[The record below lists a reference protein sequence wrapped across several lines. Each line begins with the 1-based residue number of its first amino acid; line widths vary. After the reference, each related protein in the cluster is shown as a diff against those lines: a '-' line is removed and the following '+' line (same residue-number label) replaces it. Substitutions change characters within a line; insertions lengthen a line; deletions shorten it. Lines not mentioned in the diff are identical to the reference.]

1 MSILTGIAVPHPP
14 IILHEVGRGEEKKIQ
29 STIDAYDKAM
39 KLVASLEPETVI
51 LLSPHSTVFHDYFHI
66 SPGFSA
72 KGNLSMFGASHVE
85 IEVEYDQNLANKIC
99 ELATVESIPAG
110 TFGEKDP
117 MLDHGSLIPL
127 YFLKKHYTD
136 FKVVRISPS
145 GLSSDV
151 HHSFG
156 KCINSAVESLDKNVV
171 IIASGDLSHKLK
183 TTGPYGYAEEGP
195 IFDEKIINIFHS
207 GKLNELL
214 KLDDILCNN
223 AAECGL
229 KPFQIMA
236 GSLSESKI
244 IPSML
249 SYEGPFGVGYAV
261 ATFEVMSKSIPKHKE
276 EDEYVKLAKKTIEHY
291 IVTGKRTNIP
301 DDVSS
306 ELLYSKAGVFV
317 SLKKHGELR
326 GCIGTISPNENC
338 IAEEIIQNAISASSC
353 DPRFSAVKEH
363 ELDHL
368 EYSVDVL
375 GQAEPIDSFD
385 KLDVNRYG
393 VIVQKG
399 HRRGLLLPNLEGI
412 DTVEKQVDIARQK
425 AGVMKG
431 EKYNLLRFEV
441 VRHK

>member
-39 KLVASLEPETVI
+39 ALVASLEPETVVI
-51 LLSPHSTVFHDYFHI
+51 ISPHSTVFQDYFHI

-72 KGNLSMFGASHVE
+72 KGNLSMFGASQVE
-85 IEVEYDQNLANKIC
+85 IEIEYDQDLANKIN
-99 ELATVESIPAG
+99 ELSTMKNIPAG
-110 TFGEKDP
+110 TFGERDP

-127 YFLKKHYTD
+127 YFLQKHYPN

-145 GLSSDV
+145 GLSPDT
-151 HHSFG
+151 HYSFG
-156 KCINSAVESLDKNVV
+156 KCINSAIESLDKRAV
-171 IIASGDLSHKLK
+171 IIASGDLSHKLIE
-183 TTGPYGYAEEGP
+183 TGPYGYAKEGP
-195 IFDEKIINIFHS
+195 VFDKNIVKIFAS
-207 GKLNELL
+207 GTLKDLL
-214 KLDDILCNN
+214 KFDDGFCND

-244 IPSML
+244 IPSVL

-261 ATFEVMSKSIPKHKE
+261 ATFEVMSKNISMDTG
-276 EDEYVKLAKKTIEHY
+276 EDDYVKLAKKTIEHY
-291 IVTGKRTNIP
+291 VLTGRRIDIP
-301 DDVSS
+301 SDIDND
-306 ELLYSKAGVFV
+306 LLYGKAGVFV
-317 SLKKHGELR
+317 SLKIDNTLR
-326 GCIGTISPNENC
+326 GCIGTISPNEDSL
-338 IAEEIIQNAISASSC
+338 AEEIIQNAISASSY
-353 DPRFSAVKEH
+353 DPRFTAVKEH
-363 ELDHL
+363 ELEHL

-375 GQAEPIDSFD
+375 GEAEPIDSCD

-393 VIVQKG
+393 VIVEKG
-399 HRRGLLLPNLEGI
+399 NRRGLLLPNLEGI

-425 AGVMKG
+425 AGIKAD